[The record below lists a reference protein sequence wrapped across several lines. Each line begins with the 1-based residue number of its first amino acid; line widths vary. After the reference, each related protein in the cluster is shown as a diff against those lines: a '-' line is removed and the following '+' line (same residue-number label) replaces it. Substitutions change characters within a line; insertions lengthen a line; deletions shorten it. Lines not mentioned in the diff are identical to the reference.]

1 MNTSAKSVK
10 TESETTS
17 WITFSSQ
24 IENGPPNSAD
34 PMRLAGTWKQYSNR
48 AMHQLKS
55 TMTISPKRSSL
66 DLKAICPYQA
76 SVMKALETTSSNTVA
91 RPRSMA

>member
-48 AMHQLKS
+48 AMH
-55 TMTISPKRSSL
+55 
-66 DLKAICPYQA
+66 
-76 SVMKALETTSSNTVA
+76 
-91 RPRSMA
+91 